1 MSLMTILITKMPRK
15 VQISANDKTMNRK
28 IKKIALIGYVAKGA
42 VYITTGILTFLTTI
56 DMGGQKAGKL
66 STIDYLEQQSFGASI
81 VILLGL
87 GLLCYALWRLLQGIT
102 DPEGI
107 GTDLKNMA
115 KRIGFAISGIIYAG
129 LGFIAIADAL
139 DLNLFSGNENSKSSF
154 LTGTTGSLIFM
165 GIGIGLGLKGIYQFI
180 KAFKGEFLEPFKIDS
195 LASINKRKFIKRIGY
210 AGLIS
215 RGIVTS
221 IVSYFFIRAAINI
234 KESGSEELKGTSEA
248 FFFIQ
253 DQMFGK
259 YLLGTVALG
268 LVCYGLFMFS
278 TAAYRRYDD

>member
-66 STIDYLEQQSFGASI
+66 STLDYLEQQSFGASI

-107 GTDLKNMA
+107 GADPKNMA

-154 LTGTTGSLIFM
+154 LNGTTGSLIFM

>member
-1 MSLMTILITKMPRK
+1 MTILITKMPRK

-28 IKKIALIGYVAKGA
+28 IKKIALIGNVAKGA

-81 VILLGL
+81 VILLGI
-87 GLLCYALWRLLQGIT
+87 GLLCYAIWRLLQGIT

-107 GTDLKNMA
+107 GTDPKNMA
-115 KRIGFAISGIIYAG
+115 KRTGFAISGIIYAG

-195 LASINKRKFIKRIGY
+195 LSSINKRKFIKRIGY

-234 KESGSEELKGTSEA
+234 KESGSEKLKGTSEA